1 MVAMVR
7 VMMTVEA
14 LEAMVEVMVVVVVI
28 MMIVMSV
35 MVVIGV
41 RVVFG
46 GGDSCYHGNE
56 YSGADGPTVLV
67 PGTLMKSPKL
77 FVRTLQGCRCSSA
90 VTLSPNM
97 QEVWI
102 QSSVLQK

>member
-1 MVAMVR
+1 MVR

-14 LEAMVEVMVVVVVI
+14 LEEAMVEVLVVVVI
-28 MMIVMSV
+28 MIVMSV

-46 GGDSCYHGNE
+46 GGVSCYHGNE

-67 PGTLMKSPKL
+67 PGALTKGPKL
-77 FVRTLQGCRCSSA
+77 FVRTLQGCRCGSLSSNSL
-90 VTLSPNM
+90 T
-97 QEVWI
+97 
-102 QSSVLQK
+102 